1 MPKSHRGT
9 NERGET
15 MTMTDVKAIETGER
29 AQVRGR
35 DLPVVRLSRPVARGD
50 LFQLSDGTAG
60 YFQPDPT
67 GFLVPGY
74 DGGLYRRMLGVD
86 AGGNAWEERTAPE
99 STRGVTS
106 RGEGGRRPHL
116 TAVCDDLIAA
126 VVVAGA

>member
-1 MPKSHRGT
+1 
-9 NERGET
+9 
-15 MTMTDVKAIETGER
+15 MTTTQVKAIETGER
-29 AQVRGR
+29 AEVRGR
-35 DLPVVRLSRPVARGD
+35 DLPVVRLSRRAARGD
-50 LFQLSDGTAG
+50 LFELSDGTAG
-60 YFQPDPT
+60 YFQPDTT
-67 GFLVPGY
+67 GFLVPGF